1 MEYVP
6 HYDTSSS
13 IGIIILVCVPEA
25 EGTATYC
32 ELSRLTS
39 SFKHL
44 RMPEK
49 LATRMMH
56 WCIDCGTQI
65 FAASL

>member
-1 MEYVP
+1 MEYVL

-13 IGIIILVCVPEA
+13 IGIIILVCVQEEQVRRIANFPGSQA
-25 EGTATYC
+25 VT
-32 ELSRLTS
+32 
-39 SFKHL
+39 HL

-56 WCIDCGTQI
+56 
-65 FAASL
+65 

>member
-1 MEYVP
+1 MEYVL

-25 EGTATYC
+25 QGTAMYC
-32 ELSRLTS
+32 EFFSYVVT
-39 SFKHL
+39 HL
-44 RMPEK
+44 RIQEK

-56 WCIDCGTQI
+56 
-65 FAASL
+65 